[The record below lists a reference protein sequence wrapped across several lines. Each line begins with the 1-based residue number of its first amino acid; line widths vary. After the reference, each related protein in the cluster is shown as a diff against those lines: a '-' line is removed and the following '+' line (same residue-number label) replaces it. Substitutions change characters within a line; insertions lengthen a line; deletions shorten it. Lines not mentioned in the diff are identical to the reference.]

1 MRVQH
6 NNQPAAD
13 ERDET
18 ITIAITFASDL
29 SQEVALVV
37 EDLDAV
43 GAVVADEDLLPVVH
57 HHAVGELEML
67 GAAKLVQDVAHLIKY
82 NHTHDLKNYHLNGKK
97 IVRCHTGAVFCPF
110 YGGWT
115 INRML

>member
-1 MRVQH
+1 MTLQSFL
-6 NNQPAAD
+6 
-13 ERDET
+13 
-18 ITIAITFASDL
+18 TFPSDL
-29 SQEVALVV
+29 PQVLPFVV
-37 EDLDAV
+37 EDFDAV
-43 GAVVADEDLLPVVH
+43 CPIVGYEDLLAVVDDNP
-57 HHAVGELEML
+57 VGELEML

-115 INRML
+115 IYRML